1 MEDQSQSK
9 ILDLDKLLFF
19 VKVEMKL
26 GQLHS
31 IWDFAF
37 VFDQGMMKISLA
49 QAKRV
54 SSFAKDSIA
63 CFIVPVSSAYQCNSF
78 RASYVVLH
86 QMATKVK
93 QLLERKT
100 RYV

>member
-37 VFDQGMMKISLA
+37 VFD
-49 QAKRV
+49 
-54 SSFAKDSIA
+54 
-63 CFIVPVSSAYQCNSF
+63 
-78 RASYVVLH
+78 
-86 QMATKVK
+86 
-93 QLLERKT
+93 
-100 RYV
+100 